1 MGDGCSSAKT
11 STTQRQ
17 TAGGTE
23 EEAMA
28 LRSKVVEKEQ
38 EVVPRVKAHS
48 VDFQKG

>member
-1 MGDGCSSAKT
+1 MT
-11 STTQRQ
+11 VQVRRLLQPSTRQ
-17 TAGGTE
+17 LGGPE

-28 LRSKVVEKEQ
+28 LRSKLAEKEQ